1 MGGEN
6 LHKEGV
12 LRDDLI
18 ETIHAALLGE
28 TDWQD
33 FVDRLNGIAPGAL
46 STLFFHDT
54 TRNDGTIAYVAG
66 GEGRETALESYEHY
80 YSKLNPWMRKVAAT
94 PLGKG
99 IAGEQ
104 IVRREAFNG
113 SEYYNDY
120 IRPNGLETGIGLTMF
135 RDEHCYFILSMLTGD
150 RDTDRNLTRAELF
163 TSIAP
168 SLSRAFNYYRSGAY
182 HAAALDLGEAI
193 ASDGKIG
200 LLLVN
205 EHLRIVKTSTAAER
219 ALASGNVIGTDPL
232 GRVRFKSPK
241 IQSALRAMLERGS
254 RERTA
259 RSYSNTEINLRLIRV
274 GGTKAAEFFAGPMV
288 AILLGRQAGELYA
301 NPAQLARNYDLSPA
315 EVRVF
320 MAVVSGDNVTGIAK
334 AAGIGRETVRSQLKS
349 IYAKTGTHSQSD
361 IVRLASGLIR
371 PD

>member
-1 MGGEN
+1 
-6 LHKEGV
+6 LHKQEV
-12 LRDDLI
+12 LTDDLI

-28 TDWQD
+28 TDWQS

-46 STLFFHDT
+46 STLFFHDAD
-54 TRNDGTIAYVAG
+54 RNGGTIAYVAG
-66 GEGRETALESYEHY
+66 TEGREKALESYESY

-99 IAGEQ
+99 IVGEQ
-104 IVRREAFNG
+104 IVTREAFNG

-135 RDEHCYFILSMLTGD
+135 RDEHCYFVVSMLTGD
-150 RDTDRNLTRAELF
+150 RDTDRNLKRAELL

-168 SLSRAFNYYRSGAY
+168 SLSRAFSYYRSGAY

-205 EHLRIVKTSTAAER
+205 EHLRIVKTSAAAER
-219 ALASGNVIGTDPL
+219 ALASGNVIGVDPL
-232 GRVRFKSPK
+232 GRVRFKRPEV
-241 IQSALRAMLERGS
+241 QAALHAMLERES
-254 RERTA
+254 PERTA
-259 RSYSNTEINLRLIRV
+259 RSYSYPHFDLRLIRV

-288 AILLGRQAGELYA
+288 AILLGGQTGELHA
-301 NPAQLARNYDLSPA
+301 KPAQLARNYGLSPA

-320 MAVVSGDNVTGIAK
+320 MGIVSGDNVTAIAK